1 MFEHLKETIYQNE
14 YINYLKF
21 LKIDTTEIIDNIR
34 LEVEENKNNFDI
46 FTNTSYKMLSPNI
59 LLENIIFEAVNY
71 YLAENGYDLDIFKRY
86 IELDIKTLIATQN
99 SIIER
104 PKILKPSEVQEGFK
118 SNLENENGFIRI
130 ARFENEM
137 LVPTNGWG
145 RDGQTILSEGLSI
158 FGKEKPLF
166 VGLPSSLIWD
176 SAFYYPNYS
185 FIIGWI
191 RKFNTVESNNT
202 LWINSLLQYDLELIL
217 DDFNNGLKALNKRGE
232 VILKFRQWRSNLINN
247 GSSFVGQ
254 DANIPQLEGCDL
266 MLREDYYEKLKV
278 MIPDMKFYSEKLEL
292 KLNN

>member
-118 SNLENENGFIRI
+118 SNLENENGFMRI
-130 ARFENEM
+130 ARFENDLQMDGEEM
-137 LVPTNGWG
+137 
-145 RDGQTILSEGLSI
+145 
-158 FGKEKPLF
+158 GKQ
-166 VGLPSSLIWD
+166 
-176 SAFYYPNYS
+176 YY
-185 FIIGWI
+185 
-191 RKFNTVESNNT
+191 
-202 LWINSLLQYDLELIL
+202 
-217 DDFNNGLKALNKRGE
+217 
-232 VILKFRQWRSNLINN
+232 
-247 GSSFVGQ
+247 
-254 DANIPQLEGCDL
+254 
-266 MLREDYYEKLKV
+266 LKV
-278 MIPDMKFYSEKLEL
+278 
-292 KLNN
+292 